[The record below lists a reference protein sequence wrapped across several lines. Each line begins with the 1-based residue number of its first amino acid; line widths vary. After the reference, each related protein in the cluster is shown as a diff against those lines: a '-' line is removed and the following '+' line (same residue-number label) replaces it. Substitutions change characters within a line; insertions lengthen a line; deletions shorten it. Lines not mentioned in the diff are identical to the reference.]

1 MPFQKQAPGDYNAGR
16 KPSLCPCNKV
26 ISQTSFTFT
35 VDRFSRQ
42 SLPINEVLQI
52 SRTADNN
59 RRPENSKV
67 DVLMT
72 LAFFCHTGSTLQKS
86 DAFVFGKK
94 KYAKTTLNI
103 KRSV

>member
-72 LAFFCHTGSTLQKS
+72 LAFFVIQAVHYKKAMLLFSRKKSTP
-86 DAFVFGKK
+86 
-94 KYAKTTLNI
+94 
-103 KRSV
+103 KRR